1 MAINTETKTTWQI
14 DPAHSVVEFS
24 GRHMM
29 VSTYKGRFK
38 GIKGTI
44 VIDEATPEQSS
55 VEVEIDTTT
64 VDSGQEQRDG
74 HLKSPDFLD
83 VATYPT
89 ITFKSTKVVPEGN
102 EKAKVTGDL
111 SLHGVTKPVTLDV
124 ELNGFGKNP
133 WGKDVAGFE
142 ARTTIS
148 RKDFDL
154 NFNVALETGGV
165 LLGDTIKIEL
175 HVEANK

>member
-14 DPAHSVVEFS
+14 DPAHSIVEFS

-38 GIKGTI
+38 GLKGTI
-44 VIDEATPEQSS
+44 VIDEANPAESS

-102 EKAKVTGDL
+102 EKAKVNGDL

-175 HVEANK
+175 HIEANK